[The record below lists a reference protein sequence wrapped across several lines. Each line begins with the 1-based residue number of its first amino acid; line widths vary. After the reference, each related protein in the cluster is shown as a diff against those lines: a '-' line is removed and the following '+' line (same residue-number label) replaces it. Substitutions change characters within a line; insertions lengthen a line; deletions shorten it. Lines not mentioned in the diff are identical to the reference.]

1 MTDKPSPLNRTST
14 LFLRVAVSAI
24 GLGVLALCVYL
35 LPIMWAEAYKEWPL
49 HGYAV
54 RGVVVAMYLSTV
66 PFYLGIYKG
75 WRILDATDRGQAFSL
90 QSVANLRVIS
100 YAAAVI
106 SFIYALS
113 LPFFYI
119 WADNTD
125 APGLMVIGLFFV
137 GMPLIISVA
146 VGILRRLLAE
156 AVKAK
161 NENDLT
167 V

>member
-1 MTDKPSPLNRTST
+1 MTNKALSLNRTST
-14 LFLRVAVSAI
+14 LFLRLAVSI
-24 GLGVLALCVYL
+24 VGLGVLALCVYL
-35 LPIMWAEAYKEWPL
+35 LPTIWAEAYTEWPR

-54 RGVVVAMYLSTV
+54 RAVVVAMYISIV

-75 WRILDATDRGQAFSL
+75 WRILDVIDSNQAFSL
-90 QSVANLRVIS
+90 KSVANLRVIS
-100 YAAAVI
+100 YAAAAI
-106 SFIYALS
+106 SLVYALS

-125 APGLMVIGLFFV
+125 APGLILIGLFLM

-156 AVKAK
+156 AVIAK

>member
-1 MTDKPSPLNRTST
+1 MKKTTIYSGST
-14 LFLRVAVSAI
+14 IFLRMAVSAI

-35 LPIMWAEAYKEWPL
+35 LPIMWAEAYREWPQ

-54 RGVVVAMYLSTV
+54 RAVMVAMYVSTV

-75 WRILDATDRGQAFSL
+75 WRILDAIDAGKAFSA
-90 QSVANLRVIS
+90 QVTAALRVIS
-100 YAAAVI
+100 YAAASI
-106 SFIYALS
+106 SLVYTLS

-119 WADNTD
+119 WAQHVD
-125 APGLMVIGLFFV
+125 APGLMVIGMFLV

-146 VGILRRLLAE
+146 VGILQRLLAE
-156 AVKAK
+156 AVHMKSE
-161 NENDLT
+161 NELT